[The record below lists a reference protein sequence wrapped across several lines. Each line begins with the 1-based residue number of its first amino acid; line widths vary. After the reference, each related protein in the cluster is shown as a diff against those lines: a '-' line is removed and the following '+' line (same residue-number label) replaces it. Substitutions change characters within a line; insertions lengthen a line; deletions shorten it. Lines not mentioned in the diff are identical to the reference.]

1 MFIDCSK
8 IAKAKTDA
16 AVINELS
23 DQTGGRFC
31 RHNDRKPLTPFSLE
45 RLLARFLVSNRAWYI
60 VALPIAN
67 RRCVQRF
74 MNNISGL
81 IDLAAVGLIGQ
92 KAGFATPL
100 DQQIKQVL
108 EVVGSAL
115 KETSESRREAQ
126 KDAIIKE
133 EEAQEEAMAKVDR
146 AERIKRGIW
155 HDGRLDC
162 VAGNGVMS
170 ELGLGE
176 EELTENDTVMSIAQV
191 ETPSSNASTDP
202 LLVDPLAIKSAIV
215 QKQASEVDAERDY
228 TESLPILVL
237 DNFTQKTNTK
247 PEIWNVLAEWAAGLV
262 ENKVGTCNAVF

>member
-1 MFIDCSK
+1 MS
-8 IAKAKTDA
+8 
-16 AVINELS
+16 S
-23 DQTGGRFC
+23 
-31 RHNDRKPLTPFSLE
+31 
-45 RLLARFLVSNRAWYI
+45 
-60 VALPIAN
+60 
-67 RRCVQRF
+67 
-74 MNNISGL
+74 ISGL

-126 KDAIIKE
+126 KDAIRKAE
-133 EEAQEEAMAKVDR
+133 EVREQAMAKVDR
-146 AERIKRGIW
+146 TERIKRGIW

-162 VAGNGVMS
+162 IAGNGVMS

-176 EELTENDTVMSIAQV
+176 EELTENDTGMAIQQV
-191 ETPSSNASTDP
+191 ETPSSIGTTP
-202 LLVDPLAIKSAIV
+202 LLVDPIATKSAMM

-237 DNFTQKTNTK
+237 DNFTQKGNTK
-247 PEIWNVLAEWAAGLV
+247 AEIWNVLAEWAAGLV
-262 ENKVGTCNAVF
+262 ENKVSLPT